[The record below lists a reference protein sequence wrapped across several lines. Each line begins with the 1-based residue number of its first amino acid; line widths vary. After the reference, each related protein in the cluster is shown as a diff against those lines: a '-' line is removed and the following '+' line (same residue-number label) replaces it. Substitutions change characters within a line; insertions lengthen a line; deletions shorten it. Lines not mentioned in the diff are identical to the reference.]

1 MLNLA
6 KLDICSIAHT
16 EVAMIPI
23 EKIQISRLFLFTC
36 LIDLQMPA
44 PCFEFAKLVVSDRPS
59 FPVCTF
65 SQSPY
70 NFPLMACGDSIE
82 VAIKLCEVAIVR
94 R

>member
-1 MLNLA
+1 MRKFRSVFVSGYL
-6 KLDICSIAHT
+6 LD
-16 EVAMIPI
+16 P
-23 EKIQISRLFLFTC
+23 R
-36 LIDLQMPA
+36 MPA

-59 FPVCTF
+59 FPVCTL

>member
-1 MLNLA
+1 
-6 KLDICSIAHT
+6 
-16 EVAMIPI
+16 
-23 EKIQISRLFLFTC
+23 
-36 LIDLQMPA
+36 MPA

-59 FPVCTF
+59 FPVCTL